1 LSFFVTV
8 QAKTASPRGN
18 KKASVAEWVGIT
30 DITIHYDRP
39 GVKGREGKIW
49 GALVHYGFAELHY

>member
-1 LSFFVTV
+1 VTV

-39 GVKGREGKIW
+39 RGKRPGRKNMGRA
-49 GALVHYGFAELHY
+49 GALRLC